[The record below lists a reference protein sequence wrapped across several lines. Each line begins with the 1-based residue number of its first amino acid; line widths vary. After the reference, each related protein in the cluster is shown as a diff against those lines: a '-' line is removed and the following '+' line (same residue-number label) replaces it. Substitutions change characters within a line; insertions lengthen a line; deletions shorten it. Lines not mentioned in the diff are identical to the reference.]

1 MKKIAMLLITILF
14 SVSLIAQD
22 TWVKTYEPFGPNS
35 AYYTTSN
42 LVICPDSGFAFN
54 GSFDMWTPEPGGY
67 YTTNPYLIKT
77 DSNGNLLWATDDFGN
92 YYDNEG
98 SICLAILEDGCF
110 MVTVGKDLIKL
121 SANAEY
127 LWHISFDDPIFVPFS
142 VDITNDQNII
152 LGGVSAYQYPM
163 SKKISP
169 DGEILFSNSYEY
181 NPSIDSQILSVK
193 STIDSCYLMT
203 GWFKND
209 MQSPSDIIVIKTN
222 SLGDSLWTKI
232 IDTSPHDHA
241 TCITENPDNGNIL
254 ISGYSFNPDYGILA
268 LLNHDGETIWIEND
282 NLINSIYQNAV
293 LYVMDNKYIVDANEM
308 YCIDENYN
316 LIWASDSKPSGHDKY
331 IKILDDNYIVF
342 TGLHSL
348 PYNNHIASL
357 SKANAEGNIVSI
369 DNISQSST
377 ESFFMTNCPNPFNLK
392 TTVSFSIPKE
402 SNVEISIYNI
412 KCQKIN
418 TITNE
423 IYPKGNHQV
432 NWNGDD
438 ESGNNVGL
446 GIYFYKLNVNGKTVI
461 VKKCL
466 LLK

>member
-1 MKKIAMLLITILF
+1 MF
-14 SVSLIAQD
+14 AQE
-22 TWVKTYEPFGPNS
+22 TWVQTYEPFGPNS

-54 GSFDMWTPEPGGY
+54 GAFDMWTPEPGGY
-67 YTTNPYLIKT
+67 YTTHPYLIKT
-77 DSNGNLLWATDDFGN
+77 DSDGNLLWATGDFGN
-92 YYDNEG
+92 YYENEG
-98 SICLAILEDGCF
+98 SICLAILEDSCF
-110 MVTVGKDLIKL
+110 IVTVGKDLIKL

-163 SKKISP
+163 LKKISS
-169 DGEILFSNSYEY
+169 DGGILFSNSYEY

-193 STIDSCYLMT
+193 STIDNCYLMT

-222 SLGDSLWTKI
+222 SWGDSLWTKI
-232 IDTSPHDHA
+232 IDISPHDHA

-254 ISGYSFNPDYGILA
+254 ISGYSFNPYYGILT
-268 LLNHDGETIWIEND
+268 LLNPDGDTIWLEYENP
-282 NLINSIYQNAV
+282 INGVYQNSV
-293 LYVMDNKYIVDANEM
+293 LYAMNNKYIVDANEM

-316 LIWASDSKPSGHDKY
+316 LIWDSDSKPAGHDKY

-357 SKANAEGNIVSI
+357 SKANPEGNIVSI
-369 DNISQSST
+369 DNNSQSTT
-377 ESFFMTNCPNPFNLK
+377 ESFFMTNYPNPFNLK

-402 SNVEISIYNI
+402 SNVEISIYNLQG
-412 KCQKIN
+412 QKVK
-418 TITNE
+418 TLLNE
-423 IYPKGNHQV
+423 SALIGKHTV
-432 NWNGDD
+432 SWNGKDKF
-438 ESGNNVGL
+438 GNSVRTGL
-446 GIYFYKLNVNGKTVI
+446 YFYRLVVNGKSVA

-466 LLK
+466 LMK